1 MEIKSTNRD
10 DFRKVYD
17 ENYTLLVQVA
27 MHIVYNQDIAED
39 LVQEAFERFF
49 VKNMSFPS
57 MDDAKYWLLR
67 VTKNLAL
74 NHLKRNKRDL
84 QLVEKVRKMP
94 ESETASHV
102 DFTRS
107 VIEEEEKKRVRKAI
121 ESLPE
126 NLKLVIQL
134 KEYSDL
140 DYKAI
145 GKVLGI
151 SETNVK
157 VRVHRARRK
166 LESLLSVEDKDVY

>member
-17 ENYTLLVQVA
+17 ANYILLMQVT

-39 LVQEAFERFF
+39 LVQEAFERFY
-49 VKNMSFPS
+49 VKNMTFPT

-67 VTKNLAL
+67 VAKNLAL
-74 NHLKRNKRDL
+74 NHLRHNKREL
-84 QLVEKVRKMP
+84 QLVEKVKKIP
-94 ESETASHV
+94 GETVNYADSAKL
-102 DFTRS
+102 
-107 VIEEEEKKRVRKAI
+107 VIEEEERKAVKAAI

-126 NLKLVIQL
+126 NLKVVIKL

-140 DYKAI
+140 DYKEI

-157 VRVHRARRK
+157 VRVHRARKK
-166 LESLLSVEDKDVY
+166 LEELLATEDKDVY